1 MLYMMNISG
10 LGLKNP
16 HMCPDLESTFV
27 YALFTIILLRD
38 RYIYEYHTCIYC
50 IGVVRVKPDNEPNR
64 KLIMTTK
71 TYSVIQSKIMDCIND
86 QNSKTPIRSYS
97 ANSDCIRALLSVAN
111 DILTRDEFRRLYT
124 ECIEW

>member
-1 MLYMMNISG
+1 MMNISG

-64 KLIMTTK
+64 KLIMTK
-71 TYSVIQSKIMDCIND
+71 TTYDIIMSEIRVYLDD
-86 QNSKTPIRSYS
+86 QDRKVPSRSYK
-97 ANSDCIRALLSVAN
+97 ANSDIIKALLDVACRL
-111 DILTRDEFRRLYT
+111 LTCDEFRRLYT